1 MGRFLFAVV
10 LATSMAAIADE
21 PWFKLVQGKNGGYI
35 AGGKLHGSSWGFMLP
50 GREIKAAGDSK
61 GPPVFSVD
69 GVIISLV
76 AVPPE
81 DYGRN
86 AADPIKAQA
95 KYEQDYLR
103 KSIPGA
109 KLAQREL
116 CKAAPL
122 PHGSW
127 MADVPTRKDDS
138 GKLKDYHATP
148 HQAYLTFQVADV
160 VLMTTLAYGD
170 ENEAA
175 AAEKI
180 DSICRTFMR
189 DKP

>member
-1 MGRFLFAVV
+1 MTRLLL
-10 LATSMAAIADE
+10 LALAWLHASAAAADD
-21 PWFKLVQGKNGGYI
+21 PWFKLVESKSGGYI
-35 AGGKLHGSSWGFMLP
+35 AGGKLNGSSWGFRLP
-50 GREIKAAGDSK
+50 GREIKQAGGS
-61 GPPVFSVD
+61 GPPAFMVD
-69 GVIISLV
+69 GVVISLV
-76 AVPPE
+76 PVRPE

-86 AADPIKAQA
+86 EPDPLKAQA
-95 KYEQDYLR
+95 KYEQDYFR
-103 KSIPGA
+103 KTFPNA
-109 KLAQREL
+109 KFTQQEL
-116 CKAAPL
+116 CKGASL

-127 MADVPTRKDDS
+127 IAEVPPRPDP
-138 GKLKDYHATP
+138 GNLKDYKATP

-170 ENEAA
+170 ENAKA